1 MKDLRDVIIRPI
13 VSEKSFTL
21 LEQNVFA
28 FEVHKSA
35 SKPEQQRVSSD
46 QVILCF

>member
-1 MKDLRDVIIRPI
+1 MKDLRDVIVRPI
-13 VSEKSFTL
+13 VSEKSFAL

-35 SKPEQQRVSSD
+35 SKPEIRDAVGW
-46 QVILCF
+46 CCN